1 MTVVTN
7 EENVMVVSQTKE
19 VSKSKIED
27 MLISFCETNLPSWF
41 FSHVGVQYPKQAVK
55 HPALSPMYP
64 NGSTTLLVE
73 NNLSD
78 EEIVQRITFGPE
90 NITQG
95 LKVMAEKF
103 PFEFQML
110 LDEETVDTYIT
121 DIFAQCAIY
130 GDVVYF

>member
-1 MTVVTN
+1 MTTVTN
-7 EENVMVVSQTKE
+7 EAEVLLVSQTRE
-19 VSKSKIED
+19 VPKTKIEA
-27 MLISFCETNLPSWF
+27 MLISFCETHLPSWF
-41 FSHVGVQYPKQAVK
+41 FSHVGVQYPKEKLK
-55 HPALSPMYP
+55 HSALAAMYP
-64 NGSTTLLVE
+64 NGSITLLVE
-73 NNLSD
+73 NNLSN

-95 LKVMAEKF
+95 LKVMSEKF

-110 LDEETVDTYIT
+110 LDEEIIDEYIT